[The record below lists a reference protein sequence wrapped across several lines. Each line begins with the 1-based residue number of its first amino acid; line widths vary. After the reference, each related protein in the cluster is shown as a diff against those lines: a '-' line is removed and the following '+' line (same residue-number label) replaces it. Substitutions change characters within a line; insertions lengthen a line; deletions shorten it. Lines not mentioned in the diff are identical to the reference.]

1 MSQQVYRS
9 NQEPKREGLSWHER
23 WEGDDKGLITCWEVG
38 RRFRKSKPELAEKA
52 MRGELPTLG
61 WKGGS
66 DKPLSI
72 NKKFGSL
79 NYLAQWQGLRG
90 EDLNI
95 NMSDEIVLTCS
106 KTGLVV
112 TYTPDIKKFKTA

>member
-1 MSQQVYRS
+1 MSHQIYRS
-9 NQEPKREGLSWHER
+9 NQELERKGLTWHER

-38 RRFRKSKPELAEKA
+38 RQFRKSKPELAEKA
-52 MRGELPTLG
+52 MKGELPILG
-61 WKGGS
+61 WKGGA
-66 DKPLSI
+66 DKALKVK
-72 NKKFGSL
+72 KKFGSL

-106 KTGLVV
+106 KTGMEV
-112 TYTPDIKKFKTA
+112 TYTSDITNFQTA

>member
-1 MSQQVYRS
+1 MSQKIYRS
-9 NQEPKREGLSWHER
+9 YKEPDRDGLSWHER

-52 MRGELPTLG
+52 KRGELPTLG
-61 WKGGS
+61 WKGGT
-66 DKPLSI
+66 DKKLKL
-72 NKKFGSL
+72 NNKFGSL

-95 NMSDEIVLTCS
+95 NISDEVTLTCS
-106 KTGLVV
+106 KTGMVV
-112 TYTPDIKKFKTA
+112 TYTPDISKLKVA

>member
-9 NQEPKREGLSWHER
+9 NKETKREGLTWCER
-23 WEGDDKGLITCWEVG
+23 WEGGDKGLITCWEVG
-38 RRFRKSKPELAEKA
+38 RRFRKNKPELAEKA

-66 DKPLSI
+66 DKPLKI
-72 NKKFGSL
+72 NKKYGSL

-95 NMSDEIVLTCS
+95 NMSDEIILTCS
-106 KTGLVV
+106 KTGMEV
-112 TYTPDIKKFKTA
+112 TYTADVTKFKTA

>member
-1 MSQQVYRS
+1 MSQLVYRS
-9 NQEPKREGLSWHER
+9 KNEPDRGELSWHER

-38 RRFRKSKPELAEKA
+38 RRFSKSKPELAEKA
-52 MRGELPTLG
+52 KRGELPTLG
-61 WKGGS
+61 WKGGT
-66 DKPLSI
+66 DKKLKS

-95 NMSDEIVLTCS
+95 NLSDEITLTCS
-106 KTGLVV
+106 TTGMEV
-112 TYTPDIKKFKTA
+112 TYTSDIKKLLAA

>member
-1 MSQQVYRS
+1 MSQLVYRS
-9 NQEPKREGLSWHER
+9 NNEPDRGELTWHER

-52 MRGELPTLG
+52 KRGELPTLG
-61 WKGGS
+61 WKGGT
-66 DKPLSI
+66 DKKLKL
-72 NKKFGSL
+72 NNKFGSL

-95 NMSDEIVLTCS
+95 NISDEVTLTCS
-106 KTGLVV
+106 KTGMVV
-112 TYTPDIKKFKTA
+112 TYTPDISKLKVA

>member
-1 MSQQVYRS
+1 MSQLVYRS
-9 NQEPKREGLSWHER
+9 NNEPDRRELTWHER

-38 RRFRKSKPELAEKA
+38 RRFSKSKPELAEKA
-52 MRGELPTLG
+52 KRGELPTLG
-61 WKGGS
+61 WKGGT
-66 DKPLSI
+66 DKKLKS

-95 NMSDEIVLTCS
+95 NLSDEITLTCS
-106 KTGLVV
+106 TTGMEV
-112 TYTPDIKKFKTA
+112 TYTSDIKKLLAA